1 MSVVLDSVKKMRILF
16 SPVACDRCV
25 VCQLSIL
32 ASVCLCLLLPDPLV
46 VAVAA
51 AASADT
57 NSADTNSADT
67 NSADASVATAALEQK
82 GLRKMGSYFAIS
94 DEAEVRRRLR
104 AAELLK
110 KKLRDTGREYAARAQ
125 QVEQKRKLIIN
136 YLQQRR
142 ELRARL
148 AANTSVRTHNRLV
161 TSLNELGDRIN
172 LMQHDDRDEQAAKTA
187 RAAHETLQSQYVEQI
202 LKTREL
208 YDRVAQKYADLK
220 ADAEVAEAIAA
231 FNKAGKKSC
240 QLGPGRTYASLGR
253 KLKKIEDT
261 ILSESIDLRKD
272 GGSLWFVPVVF
283 NDGKMQR
290 MAIDTGASIISLPW
304 SMAAAIDMSPT
315 AGDPTMQ
322 VQMADGGVVTATRK
336 IASKVRVGKFT
347 VENVECAVMPREL
360 TEAAP
365 LLGLSF
371 LKHFTFKIDTA
382 NAKLIMSKVEPL
394 EKPSQSRGKRKT
406 R

>member
-1 MSVVLDSVKKMRILF
+1 MKRMFF
-16 SPVACDRCV
+16 S
-25 VCQLSIL
+25 LSIF
-32 ASVCLCLLLPDPLV
+32 ASVCLCLLLPGPL
-46 VAVAA
+46 AVADSADVDADSGA
-51 AASADT
+51 AA
-57 NSADTNSADT
+57 
-67 NSADASVATAALEQK
+67 DAKAALEKK
-82 GLRKMGSYFAIS
+82 GLRKIGSYFAIPN
-94 DEAEVRRRLR
+94 EVEVKRRLR

-110 KKLRDTGREYAARAQ
+110 RKLRDAQREHVAREQ
-125 QVEQKRKLIIN
+125 QVEEKRKLIID

-148 AANTSVRTHNRLV
+148 AATTSVRTHNRLV
-161 TSLNELGDRIN
+161 TALNELGDRIN
-172 LMQHDDRDEQAAKTA
+172 LMQQDDRDKQAAHAA
-187 RAAHETLQSQYVEQI
+187 RAAHETLQSRYVEQI

-220 ADAEVAEAIAA
+220 ADGEVAKAIVA
-231 FNKAGKKSC
+231 FNKTSKKQC
-240 QLGPGRTYASLGR
+240 KLGPGRTYAGLGR

-261 ILSESIDLRKD
+261 ILSESIDLRKGD
-272 GGSLWFVPVVF
+272 GNLWFVPVIF

-304 SMAAAIDMSPT
+304 HMAAAIDMSPM
-315 AGDPTMQ
+315 ASDPAMQ
-322 VQMADGGVVTATRK
+322 VQMADGRVVAATRK

-394 EKPSQSRGKRKT
+394 EKPSQSRGKRKK